1 MDAISVLMACLA
13 SFNAFFPS
21 FPLVIS
27 GKIGLLRCRHTKRL
41 RAAQQNTTQ
50 PETKQKRT
58 GEIHL
63 LNHKNIASNHSAF
76 M

>member
-21 FPLVIS
+21 FPLAIS

-41 RAAQQNTTQ
+41 RAEQQKTTQ
-50 PETKQKRT
+50 PNIKKTE
-58 GEIHL
+58 EIH
-63 LNHKNIASNHSAF
+63 
-76 M
+76 